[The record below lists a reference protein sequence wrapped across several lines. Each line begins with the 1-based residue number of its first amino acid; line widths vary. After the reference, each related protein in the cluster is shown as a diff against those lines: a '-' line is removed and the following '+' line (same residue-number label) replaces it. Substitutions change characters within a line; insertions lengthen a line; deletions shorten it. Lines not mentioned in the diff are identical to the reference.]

1 MPELS
6 QTYPTLIHSLHKHCA
21 RKACRAMHHFIQ
33 HLQCMRTLEHA
44 PIWLHWLR
52 WSQNFEMLDRN
63 DVEWVPN
70 LQLYGCDGNEDTL
83 GKLSRM
89 PRRVSARLASQ
100 RALDLYLI
108 KIKAVYRP
116 FKKNLP
122 WMPLSLRARAFCD
135 KAVTVGA
142 RGVGE
147 VLMSNFFWVWFWSVK
162 LLTKAIL
169 TKKKMV
175 QFWT

>member
-1 MPELS
+1 
-6 QTYPTLIHSLHKHCA
+6 
-21 RKACRAMHHFIQ
+21 
-33 HLQCMRTLEHA
+33 
-44 PIWLHWLR
+44 
-52 WSQNFEMLDRN
+52 MLDRN

-89 PRRVSARLASQ
+89 PRRVNARLASQ

-122 WMPLSLRARAFCD
+122 
-135 KAVTVGA
+135 
-142 RGVGE
+142 
-147 VLMSNFFWVWFWSVK
+147 
-162 LLTKAIL
+162 
-169 TKKKMV
+169 
-175 QFWT
+175 